1 MSDDLLQRIDDT
13 VFDNPF
19 TNQHRFH
26 YYDHSGNKD
35 DEMLD
40 PNIDDD
46 VDNEITPLV
55 LEFKDVFGS
64 PFAISYD
71 WALSHRRFTWG
82 SDLEVIKTFNN

>member
-1 MSDDLLQRIDDT
+1 LSDDLLQRIDDT

-55 LEFKDVFGS
+55 LEFRDVFGS
-64 PFAISYD
+64 LFAISYD
-71 WALSHRRFTWG
+71 
-82 SDLEVIKTFNN
+82 